1 VSRDSSSG
9 TTRLAAPSDDENRR
23 VADPAVVGVVVV
35 AAVYLAVFFRVT
47 NVVGGTARVA
57 AAVAVAGM
65 GGVALARAVGERTAL
80 ALALA
85 ALVAGLLGYLLAIP
99 ESQRALFTV
108 RSVALDVLALSTGL
122 SVLRL
127 ALADVWVLAVT
138 PVPTFLVGYFAGR
151 GRHVAAATAA
161 GGTLGFLV
169 LTGDAGTGAAI
180 AGVVGL
186 ALAVGFST
194 LSTSHRR
201 RGHAGTFAAVVAA
214 MVVASATVTVVP
226 AGGAAPLGI
235 DRGTATLE
243 SSLSGDD
250 ELTVVGTT
258 RLSPEVRY
266 TIESPVERNWHTGA
280 YDTYTGDGWVRTG
293 ERSTLGGSLSA
304 PPGSTETASV
314 SVTAETESTALP
326 APWKPVS
333 ASGPDDGPVSVD
345 ERGSLRLA
353 EPLEPGEQAT
363 VESRVLDADPADLR
377 NASADYPAAIE
388 ERYTQL
394 PESTPDR
401 VGERTAEITAAAD
414 ADSPYERAAAVEAY
428 LRSEYDYSL
437 TVERPDGDVADAFLF
452 EMDAGYCVYF
462 ATTMAA
468 MLRSQGIPTRFES
481 GYTSGQ
487 RVGEDEYVVRGQNAH
502 AWVSIYVP
510 DHGWVAF
517 DPTPS
522 DLRDEA
528 RDTRLAEARADGA
541 EDVDTEASTPNQTLE
556 ADTGT
561 VRPDALGGDGS
572 ASDADADESSDQAT
586 ADANE
591 TNGSAGVSSVDVSR
605 IEGVEAD
612 DIQPSR
618 IEGAAA
624 DDIQQTGGSDGS
636 DGGGSL
642 PTPSAE
648 TAMYWLLVA
657 ALAVAG
663 ARRAGVTDRASRRIG
678 PILPRRRRDP
688 TADAEGAFTDLERL
702 LAARYRERRPG
713 ETPRSYVDAVRTLG
727 ADERVETVAAAYERA
742 AYAGS
747 VTRAEADEARRTV
760 RRLALERAPLIGRF
774 VP

>member
-1 VSRDSSSG
+1 MSRESSAGTVRPPTESG
-9 TTRLAAPSDDENRR
+9 GGKSAGTGRR
-23 VADPAVVGVVVV
+23 AADPAVVGVAVV
-35 AAVYLAVFFRVT
+35 AAAYLAVFFQVT
-47 NVVGGTARVA
+47 NVVGGTARTAGV
-57 AAVAVAGM
+57 VAVAGV
-65 GGVALARAVGERTAL
+65 GGVALARVVGERTAL
-80 ALALA
+80 WLAGA
-85 ALVAGLLGYLLAIP
+85 VLVAGLSGYLLAVP
-99 ESQRALFTV
+99 ESRRALFTV

-127 ALADVWVLAVT
+127 ALADVWVLAVA

-151 GRHVAAATAA
+151 GRHVAAASAG

-169 LTGDAGTGAAI
+169 LTGDAGTEAAV

-186 ALAVGFST
+186 ALAVGLST
-194 LSTSHRR
+194 LSTPSRR
-201 RGHAGTFAAVVAA
+201 RGHAGTFAVVVAA
-214 MVVASATVTVVP
+214 MVVASATVTVIP
-226 AGGAAPLGI
+226 AGAAAPLGL

-250 ELTVVGTT
+250 ELAVVGTT

-293 ERSTLGGSLSA
+293 ERSTLGDSLSG
-304 PPGSTETASV
+304 PPGSSESV
-314 SVTAETESTALP
+314 TVSITAETESTALP
-326 APWKPVS
+326 APWKAVS
-333 ASGPDDGPVSVD
+333 ASTADGGTVRLD

-353 EPLEPGEQAT
+353 EPLEPGEEAT
-363 VESRVLDADPADLR
+363 VESRVLDADPAALR

-401 VGERTAEITAAAD
+401 VGERTDEITAAAD

-428 LRSEYDYSL
+428 LRSEYEYSL
-437 TVERPDGDVADAFLF
+437 TVERPESDVADAFLF

-468 MLRSQGIPTRFES
+468 MLRSQGIPTRMET
-481 GYTSGQ
+481 GYTPGQ

-522 DLRDEA
+522 DPRDEA
-528 RDTRLAEARADGA
+528 RDARLAEARAGGA
-541 EDVDTEASTPNQTLE
+541 ENVDTEESTPNQTL
-556 ADTGT
+556 DVGPSTGA
-561 VRPDALGGDGS
+561 PDSTDGDAASSAGGNDSTDPGT
-572 ASDADADESSDQAT
+572 E
-586 ADANE
+586 E
-591 TNGSAGVSSVDVSR
+591 TNGTESASPTDISR
-605 IEGVEAD
+605 LEGAEAD
-612 DIQPSR
+612 DVGPAGES
-618 IEGAAA
+618 GDA
-624 DDIQQTGGSDGS
+624 
-636 DGGGSL
+636 GGGGGHL

-648 TAMYWLLVA
+648 TAMYWLLVV
-657 ALAVAG
+657 ALGVAG
-663 ARRAGVTDRASRRIG
+663 ARRTGLASRASRRIG
-678 PILPRRRRDP
+678 PLLPRRRRDP
-688 TADAEGAFTDLERL
+688 VADAERAFADLERL
-702 LAARYRERRPG
+702 LAGPYRERRPG
-713 ETPRSYVDAVRTLG
+713 ETPRSYVEAIRTLG

-742 AYAGS
+742 AYAGTI
-747 VTRAEADEARRTV
+747 TRDEADEARRAV

-774 VP
+774 VR

>member
-1 VSRDSSSG
+1 M
-9 TTRLAAPSDDENRR
+9 
-23 VADPAVVGVVVV
+23 VG
-35 AAVYLAVFFRVT
+35 LS
-47 NVVGGTARVA
+47 
-57 AAVAVAGM
+57 
-65 GGVALARAVGERTAL
+65 
-80 ALALA
+80 
-85 ALVAGLLGYLLAIP
+85 GYLFAIP

-127 ALADVWVLAVT
+127 ALADVWVLAVA

-169 LTGDAGTGAAI
+169 LTGDAGTWAAV

-186 ALAVGFST
+186 ALAVGLST
-194 LSTSHRR
+194 LSTPSRR
-201 RGHAGTFAAVVAA
+201 RGHAGTFAVVVAA

-226 AGGAAPLGI
+226 AGGATPLGI

-250 ELTVVGTT
+250 ELEVVGTT

-293 ERSTLGGSLSA
+293 ERSTLGGSLPG
-304 PPGSTETASV
+304 PPGSTEAASV
-314 SVTAETESTALP
+314 SISAETESTALP

-333 ASGPDDGPVSVD
+333 ASAPDDREVRID

-353 EPLEPGEQAT
+353 EPLEPGERAT
-363 VESRVLDADPADLR
+363 VESRVLDADPAALR
-377 NASADYPAAIE
+377 NASDDYPAAIE

-401 VGERTAEITAAAD
+401 VAERTAEITAAAD

-522 DLRDEA
+522 DPRDEA
-528 RDTRLAEARADGA
+528 RNARLAEARADGA
-541 EDVDTEASTPNQTLE
+541 ADVDTEASTPNQTLE

-561 VRPDALGGDGS
+561 VRPDSLGGDGGDDS
-572 ASDADADESSDQAT
+572 TSDADANGSTDPAT
-586 ADANE
+586 GDANG
-591 TNGSAGVSSVDVSR
+591 TNGSGNASSVDVSR
-605 IEGVEAD
+605 L
-612 DIQPSR
+612 
-618 IEGAAA
+618 EGAEAEG
-624 DDIQQTGGSDGS
+624 IQQTGG
-636 DGGGSL
+636 GGGSEGGGGLL

-663 ARRAGVTDRASRRIG
+663 ARRTGVTERASRRLG
-678 PILPRRRRDP
+678 PVLPRWRRDP
-688 TADAEGAFTDLERL
+688 AADAERAFADLERL
-702 LAARYRERRPG
+702 LAGRYRERRPG
-713 ETPRSYVDAVRTLG
+713 ETPRSYVDAVRALG

-774 VP
+774 VR

>member
-1 VSRDSSSG
+1 MSRDSSGGTARFAAASG
-9 TTRLAAPSDDENRR
+9 GEDRR
-23 VADPAVVGVVVV
+23 AADPAVAGVVVV
-35 AAVYLAVFFRVT
+35 AAAYLAVFFQVT
-47 NVVGGTARVA
+47 NVVGGSARVA
-57 AAVAVAGM
+57 AAVAVAGV
-65 GGVALARAVGERTAL
+65 GGIALARAVGERTAL
-80 ALALA
+80 LVALGALA
-85 ALVAGLLGYLLAIP
+85 AGLLGYLLAIP

-127 ALADVWVLAVT
+127 ALADVWVLAVA

-169 LTGDAGTGAAI
+169 LTDDAGTWAAV

-186 ALAVGFST
+186 ALAVGLST
-194 LSTSHRR
+194 LSTPSRR
-201 RGHAGTFAAVVAA
+201 RGHAGTFAVIVAA

-226 AGGAAPLGI
+226 AGGATPLGI
-235 DRGTATLE
+235 DRGTTTLE

-304 PPGSTETASV
+304 PPGPSEAASV
-314 SVTAETESTALP
+314 SITAETESTALP

-333 ASGPDDGPVSVD
+333 AAAPDGGEVRID

-353 EPLEPGEQAT
+353 EPLEPGERAT

-377 NASADYPAAIE
+377 NASDDYPAAIE

-401 VGERTAEITAAAD
+401 VAERTAEITAAAD

-437 TVERPDGDVADAFLF
+437 TVERPEGDVADAFLF

-468 MLRSQGIPTRFES
+468 MLRSQGIPIRFES

-522 DLRDEA
+522 DPRDQV
-528 RDTRLAEARADGA
+528 RNTRLAEARADGA
-541 EDVDTEASTPNQTLE
+541 EDVDTEASEPNGTLE

-561 VRPDALGGDGS
+561 VRPDSLGGDGGDGGGS
-572 ASDADADESSDQAT
+572 ASDADGNDSTDPAT
-586 ADANE
+586 DDANE
-591 TNGSAGVSSVDVSR
+591 TNGSDGVSSVDVSR
-605 IEGVEAD
+605 L
-612 DIQPSR
+612 
-618 IEGAAA
+618 EGAEAEG
-624 DDIQQTGGSDGS
+624 IQQTGGSGGS
-636 DGGGSL
+636 DGGGLL

-648 TAMYWLLVA
+648 TTAYWLLVV

-663 ARRAGVTDRASRRIG
+663 ARRTGLTDRAGRRLG
-678 PILPRRRRDP
+678 PVLPRRRRDP
-688 TADAEGAFTDLERL
+688 AADAERAFADLERL
-702 LAARYRERRPG
+702 LAGRYRERRPG
-713 ETPRSYVDAVRTLG
+713 ETPRGYVDAVRTLG

-774 VP
+774 VR

>member
-1 VSRDSSSG
+1 MSRESSG
-9 TTRLAAPSDDENRR
+9 ETARLAAADGGDRR
-23 VADPAVVGVVVV
+23 VADPAVVGVVV
-35 AAVYLAVFFRVT
+35 AAAAYLAVFFRVT
-47 NVVGGTARVA
+47 NVVGGTARTA
-57 AAVAVAGM
+57 AVVAVAGI
-65 GGVALARAVGERTAL
+65 GGLALARVVSERTAL
-80 ALALA
+80 WLATGV
-85 ALVAGLLGYLLAIP
+85 LVAGLSGYLFAIP

-127 ALADVWVLAVT
+127 ALADIWVLAVA

-169 LTGDAGTGAAI
+169 LTGDAGTWAAV

-186 ALAVGFST
+186 ALAVGLST
-194 LSTSHRR
+194 LSTPSRR
-201 RGHAGTFAAVVAA
+201 RGHAGTFAVVVAA
-214 MVVASATVTVVP
+214 MVVASATVTVIP

-293 ERSTLGGSLSA
+293 ERSTLGGSLSG
-304 PPGSTETASV
+304 PPGSTETAAV
-314 SVTAETESTALP
+314 SITAETESTALP

-333 ASGPDDGPVSVD
+333 ASGPGDGAVRVD

-353 EPLEPGEQAT
+353 EPLEPGERAT

-377 NASADYPAAIE
+377 NASDGYPAAIE
-388 ERYTQL
+388 GRYTQL

-401 VGERTAEITAAAD
+401 IGERTAEITAAAD

-437 TVERPDGDVADAFLF
+437 TVQRPEGDIADAFLF

-468 MLRSQGIPTRFES
+468 MLRSQGVPTRFES

-502 AWVSIYVP
+502 TWVSIYVP
-510 DHGWVAF
+510 DRGWVAF

-522 DLRDEA
+522 DPRDEA
-528 RDTRLAEARADGA
+528 RNTRLAEARADGA
-541 EDVDTEASTPNQTLE
+541 ENVDTEASAPDQTLE

-561 VRPDALGGDGS
+561 VRPDALGGDGGDGGDP
-572 ASDADADESSDQAT
+572 ASDAEGNGSSDPAT
-586 ADANE
+586 ADGNE
-591 TNGSAGVSSVDVSR
+591 TNGSGSVSSVDVSR
-605 IEGVEAD
+605 LQGPETGEV
-612 DIQPSR
+612 
-618 IEGAAA
+618 
-624 DDIQQTGGSDGS
+624 QQTGGGDGS
-636 DGGGSL
+636 DGGGLL

-648 TAMYWLLVA
+648 TAMYWLLVV

-663 ARRAGVTDRASRRIG
+663 ARRIGVTDRASRQIG
-678 PILPRRRRDP
+678 PVLPRRRRDP
-688 TADAEGAFTDLERL
+688 AADAERAFADLERL
-702 LAARYRERRPG
+702 LAGRYRERRPG

-727 ADERVETVAAAYERA
+727 ADERIETVAAAYERA

-747 VTRAEADEARRTV
+747 ITRAEADEARRTV
-760 RRLALERAPLIGRF
+760 RRLALERVPLIGRF
-774 VP
+774 VR

>member
-1 VSRDSSSG
+1 MSRDSSGG
-9 TTRLAAPSDDENRR
+9 TTRLATPSDGEDRR

-35 AAVYLAVFFRVT
+35 AAAYLAVFFRVT
-47 NVVGGTARVA
+47 NIVGGTARVA
-57 AAVAVAGM
+57 AAVAVAGV

-151 GRHVAAATAA
+151 GRHVAAAPAA

-169 LTGDAGTGAAI
+169 LTGDAGTG
-180 AGVVGL
+180 
-186 ALAVGFST
+186 
-194 LSTSHRR
+194 
-201 RGHAGTFAAVVAA
+201 AVVAA

-314 SVTAETESTALP
+314 SVAAETESTALP

-333 ASGPDDGPVSVD
+333 ASDPDDGEVSVD

-437 TVERPDGDVADAFLF
+437 TVERPEGDVADAFLF

-522 DLRDEA
+522 DPRDEA

-572 ASDADADESSDQAT
+572 ASDADTNGSSDQAT

-605 IEGVEAD
+605 IEGVETD
-612 DIQPSR
+612 DIQLSR
-618 IEGAAA
+618 IEGAEA

-636 DGGGSL
+636 DGGGPL

-688 TADAEGAFTDLERL
+688 TADAERAFTDLERL
-702 LAARYRERRPG
+702 LAGRYRERRPG

>member
-1 VSRDSSSG
+1 VSRDSSDGTAPLATASG
-9 TTRLAAPSDDENRR
+9 GGDRRL
-23 VADPAVVGVVVV
+23 VDPAVVGVLVV
-35 AAVYLAVFFRVT
+35 AGAYLAVFFRVT

-57 AAVAVAGM
+57 AAVAVAGI

-85 ALVAGLLGYLLAIP
+85 VLVAGLLGYLLAIP

-127 ALADVWVLAVT
+127 ALADVWVLAVA

-169 LTGDAGTGAAI
+169 LTGDAGTWAAV

-186 ALAVGFST
+186 ALAVGLST
-194 LSTSHRR
+194 LSTPGRR
-201 RGHAGTFAAVVAA
+201 RGHAGTFAVVVAA

-226 AGGAAPLGI
+226 AGGAEPLGI
-235 DRGTATLE
+235 DRGTTTLE

-293 ERSTLGGSLSA
+293 ERSTLGGSLPG
-304 PPGSTETASV
+304 PPGSAETASV

-333 ASGPDDGPVSVD
+333 ASAPDDGAVGVD

-353 EPLEPGEQAT
+353 EPLKPGERAT

-401 VGERTAEITAAAD
+401 VAERTAEITAAAD

-437 TVERPDGDVADAFLF
+437 TVERPEGDVADAFLF

-487 RVGEDEYVVRGQNAH
+487 QVGEDEYVVRGQNAH

-522 DLRDEA
+522 DPRDEA

-556 ADTGT
+556 AEAGT
-561 VRPDALGGDGS
+561 VRPDALGGDGGDGS
-572 ASDADADESSDQAT
+572 ASGADGNDSADPAT
-586 ADANE
+586 DDANE
-591 TNGSAGVSSVDVSR
+591 TNDSGGVSSVDVSR
-605 IEGVEAD
+605 LEGAEAD
-612 DIQPSR
+612 DV
-618 IEGAAA
+618 
-624 DDIQQTGGSDGS
+624 QQTGGSDGS
-636 DGGGSL
+636 DGGGFL

-648 TAMYWLLVA
+648 TTTYWLLVA

-663 ARRAGVTDRASRRIG
+663 ARRTGVTDRASRRIG
-678 PILPRRRRDP
+678 PVLPRRRRDP
-688 TADAEGAFTDLERL
+688 VADAERAFADLERL
-702 LAARYRERRPG
+702 LAGRYRERRPG

-774 VP
+774 VR

>member
-1 VSRDSSSG
+1 MSRDAPG
-9 TTRLAAPSDDENRR
+9 EGRRTRAEPAGGDGRF
-23 VADPAVVGVVVV
+23 ADPAVVGVAVV
-35 AAVYLAVFFRVT
+35 AAAYLAVFFEVT
-47 NVVGGTARVA
+47 NVVGGTARTAVV
-57 AAVAVAGM
+57 VAVAGL
-65 GGVALARAVGERTAL
+65 GGLALARAVGERTAL
-80 ALALA
+80 LLAGAVLVVALT
-85 ALVAGLLGYLLAIP
+85 GYLFAIP

-127 ALADVWVLAVT
+127 ALADVWVLAVA

-151 GRHVAAATAA
+151 GRHVAAAAAA
-161 GGTLGFLV
+161 GGILGFLV
-169 LTGDAGTGAAI
+169 LTGDAGTGAAV

-186 ALAVGFST
+186 ALAAGLST
-194 LSTSHRR
+194 LSTPSRR
-201 RGHAGTFAAVVAA
+201 RGHAGTFAVVVAA
-214 MVVASATVTVVP
+214 MVVASATVTVLP
-226 AGGAAPLGI
+226 AGAAAPLGI
-235 DRGTATLE
+235 DRGAATLE

-250 ELTVVGTT
+250 ELEVVGTT

-293 ERSTLGGSLSA
+293 ERSELGDSLSG
-304 PPGSTETASV
+304 PPGPSERVETTI
-314 SVTAETESTALP
+314 TAETESTALP

-333 ASGPDDGPVSVD
+333 ASAPDGGSVELD

-353 EPLEPGEQAT
+353 TPLEPGDEAT
-363 VESRVLDADPADLR
+363 VESRVLDADPAALR
-377 NASADYPAAIE
+377 NASTDYPTAIE

-401 VGERTAEITAAAD
+401 VGERTEEIVAAAG
-414 ADSPYERAAAVEAY
+414 AESPYERAAAVEAY
-428 LRSEYDYSL
+428 LRSAYDYSL
-437 TVERPDGDVADAFLF
+437 TVEEPEGDVADAFLF

-522 DLRDEA
+522 EPRDEA

-541 EDVDTEASTPNQTLE
+541 EDVDTEESTPNQTLE
-556 ADTGT
+556 AGPST
-561 VRPDALGGDGS
+561 VRPDSIGGESGPNADGNDSADSGSGDSNATNGTDGVSEADISRLEGAEAEGIDPTDDLGESGGSGDG
-572 ASDADADESSDQAT
+572 
-586 ADANE
+586 
-591 TNGSAGVSSVDVSR
+591 GL
-605 IEGVEAD
+605 
-612 DIQPSR
+612 
-618 IEGAAA
+618 
-624 DDIQQTGGSDGS
+624 
-636 DGGGSL
+636 L

-648 TAMYWLLVA
+648 TAVYWLLVA
-657 ALAVAG
+657 ALGVAG
-663 ARRAGVTDRASRRIG
+663 ARRSGLASRASRRIG
-678 PILPRRRRDP
+678 PILPRRQRDP
-688 TADAEGAFTDLERL
+688 AAEAERAFADLERL
-702 LAARYRERRPG
+702 LAGRYRERRPG

-727 ADERVETVAAAYERA
+727 ADERVETVAVAYERA

-747 VTRAEADEARRTV
+747 VTREEADAARRAV
-760 RRLALERAPLIGRF
+760 RRLALERLPLVGRF
-774 VP
+774 VR